1 MAFLRQ
7 KYNSL
12 YSKQD
17 YRTTNE
23 LIRFSVMRN

>member
-1 MAFLRQ
+1 MAFFRQ
-7 KYNSL
+7 IYNSL
-12 YSKQD
+12 YLKQD